1 MNNLKWCIKASID
14 CFKSCLFGG
23 DILPSTVNSN
33 VDELLSRAQ
42 NQLSNTTS
50 NILANSTGRLIP
62 RPVEGF
68 GLPNPVRNTNSPN
81 FDPVDGT
88 SLTGGDTQ
96 ITL

>member
-1 MNNLKWCIKASID
+1 
-14 CFKSCLFGG
+14 
-23 DILPSTVNSN
+23 
-33 VDELLSRAQ
+33 
-42 NQLSNTTS
+42 TS

-68 GLPNPVRNTNSPN
+68 GVPNPVRNTNSPN

-88 SLTGGDTQ
+88 SLTGGDTE